1 MRWSLRH
8 LAWQLLLR
16 LCGSTKRVLAIRA
29 ANSEIDWTLVQSAAN
44 VQRPWLIDEL
54 LLPDFGRKMMEK
66 GFQHALEDAESLIL
80 SNLVSKNPDALLLQ
94 SKGVGIA
101 TYLAFHKIWQGPL
114 VLLSP
119 IPNACEHISGGS
131 WEAEWNSTMQL
142 LRSTQLVA
150 VGTGSSND
158 EQEFIVQS
166 MEETAVCGKIRRGT
180 ISHSFE
186 LCPSWILRSF
196 PGDHRWKEQP
206 ENAKHIARLIDSM
219 WSNMLRMAKRSEL

>member
-80 SNLVSKNPDALLLQ
+80 SNLVSKNPDAWTC
-94 SKGVGIA
+94 INP
-101 TYLAFHKIWQGPL
+101 FRIIFPL
-114 VLLSP
+114 VLGNLLGTDVEIRGCAP
-119 IPNACEHISGGS
+119 AAVQGCWDCHLLGLPQNLAGAAGAVVAHPQRLRTHLWGILGGGV
-131 WEAEWNSTMQL
+131 ELDHAAAE
-142 LRSTQLVA
+142 
-150 VGTGSSND
+150 
-158 EQEFIVQS
+158 
-166 MEETAVCGKIRRGT
+166 
-180 ISHSFE
+180 
-186 LCPSWILRSF
+186 
-196 PGDHRWKEQP
+196 
-206 ENAKHIARLIDSM
+206 ARLDQHGLLENHS
-219 WSNMLRMAKRSEL
+219 